1 MYAICSW
8 HILFI
13 ADCAKNAIN
22 WDKPSSILTNAEL
35 RILHDGGRKFNFRW
49 KSLTWVQFYILWYRD
64 MIVFC
69 LRLFKHVTWCNLLC
83 SNT

>member
-1 MYAICSW
+1 MVMYAICSW

-35 RILHDGGRKFNFRW
+35 RILHDGGRKFNFR
-49 KSLTWVQFYILWYRD
+49 
-64 MIVFC
+64 
-69 LRLFKHVTWCNLLC
+69 
-83 SNT
+83 